1 MVRIMAIVRQHHKDT
16 GVTYVLKSESYWD
29 PETKKSRSR
38 RKIIGK
44 IDPETGK
51 VIPTGSAKIPEGE
64 KGEQTA
70 LTERVRDLEVQNE
83 ILQTKVDMLE
93 RENKKLHARTDDSP
107 QSKDEIKKLRTIIKN
122 ARSSAQEFLKMLGG
136 SDSEEVLHIESDGSQ
151 GQCEGGV
158 ERAGQSIE
166 PGDGYL

>member
-1 MVRIMAIVRQHHKDT
+1 MAIVRQYHKDR

-29 PETKKSRSR
+29 PEAKKSRSR

-64 KGEQTA
+64 KRELTT

-93 RENKKLHARTDDSP
+93 RENKKLHARIDGCS
-107 QSKDEIKKLRTIIKN
+107 QSEIKKLRTIVKN
-122 ARSSAQEFLKMLGG
+122 ARASAQEFLKVLGG
-136 SDSEEVLHIESDGSQ
+136 SGSEEVLHIESDENQ
-151 GQCEGGV
+151 GQCGGGV
-158 ERAGQSIE
+158 ERTGQSS
-166 PGDGYL
+166 